1 MYLKEHQI
9 NRMAES
15 AAQNYEFSCSWDSA
29 ADEARQFSIDEWGI
43 KPRKSAVL
51 LAVKRAKVIWM
62 GAGFAAR
69 FAIANG

>member
-1 MYLKEHQI
+1 MYLTEQQI
-9 NRMAES
+9 DQMAE
-15 AAQNYEFSCSWDSA
+15 AAVSSYEFNCSWDDAYEA
-29 ADEARQFSIDEWGI
+29 ARDYSVDIWGI